1 MHEGDRESMI
11 PSAEGELQDIFPA
24 LKLYKKD
31 HTEINLRKLC
41 VEIAEFC
48 REVYASTR
56 NESERDIFRA
66 MVKILNS

>member
-1 MHEGDRESMI
+1 MK

-24 LKLYKKD
+24 LKLYKQD

-66 MVKILNS
+66 MVKKLNR